1 MTRQVINVGATAN
14 DGTGDGLRSAYIKCN
29 DNFNELYNSSITPT
43 VLPNGTSNGSVAENA
58 NVTITIAG
66 SANVV
71 NFAGTVSEFTGNID
85 ISTDLAVGNS
95 VTITQDLT
103 IGDQLIINGS
113 FGSNVLPD
121 TNNTRTLGNA
131 TLRFASMNTVLVD
144 ATGNITT
151 TANISGANII
161 TSGAHIT
168 TGNVTGGN
176 VNTGGQVV
184 ATGNITGG
192 NVITAGLV
200 DVTGNVTGGNLNTG
214 GVVIATGN
222 VTAGGFLFGDGGFI
236 SNITAAAN
244 VAVTQIANGTSVVG
258 IASSGGNVEITS
270 GGVLTLQ
277 TDGTNVEFLV
287 PLDFGSTNVVT
298 TGNVSGGNVLASANV
313 IATGNVSGTYILG
326 DGSQL
331 TGIDSAAISN
341 GTSNVSVATNSD
353 ITMGV
358 ANSPITIVS
367 ATGLATTGIVSATGN
382 VTATGNVAG
391 GNVIATA
398 NVDAAKIS
406 TTGTI
411 VAGGIVT
418 GSQLHTTG
426 LITDGTMQIQT
437 GAFTSVATI
446 SAGGNITTTANVSGG
461 NIVTAGRVVA
471 TGNVTATGNVN
482 GGNVNG
488 TTSVVGVTVLGTTLV
503 NATGTAGSSSV
514 VTGALRSAGG
524 LGVAENIFAG
534 GTINATGTITGT
546 LVNALTM
553 AVSGTGLSGSAS
565 YNNSGASTF
574 TVTSNATNL
583 NTGSTVVARD
593 VSGNF
598 SAGTITA
605 TLSGA
610 ATTAGTIT
618 SQANSATI
626 TAASTNTI
634 NQIVLR
640 DGSGDFSAGTIT
652 ATLNGAATTAGSA
665 TTAGTITSQANSAT
679 ITAASTNTIN
689 QIVLRDGSGDFS
701 AGIATLTAT
710 QARYADIAEQYLAD
724 QEYEPGTVVCIGGVY
739 EITSCGPF
747 NTPAGVIS
755 TDPALL
761 MNSELN
767 AGLPVAL
774 LGRVPVRVFGPVT
787 KGQKVYAD
795 LHGRACR
802 SSEGELIGI
811 ALEDNADE
819 GEKLVECMLKL

>member
-14 DGTGDGLRSAYIKCN
+14 DGTGDGLRLAYTKCN

-43 VLPNGTSNGSVAENA
+43 VLPNGTSNVSVAENA

-71 NFAGTVSEFTGNID
+71 NFAGSVSEFTGNID

-176 VNTGGQVV
+176 LNTGGQVV

-222 VTAGGFLFGDGGFI
+222 VTAGSFLFGDGGFI

-258 IASSGGNVEITS
+258 IASAGGNVEITS
-270 GGVLTLQ
+270 GGILTLQ

-287 PLDFGSTNVVT
+287 PLDFGAANVVT

-367 ATGLATTGIVSATGN
+367 ATGSATTGIVSATGN
-382 VTATGNVAG
+382 VSG

-406 TTGTI
+406 TTDTI

-471 TGNVTATGNVN
+471 TGNVN
-482 GGNVNG
+482 GGNVTGSTVNG

-534 GTINATGTITGT
+534 GTITGT

-574 TVTSNATNL
+574 TVTSNATNI

-593 VSGNF
+593 GSGDF

-626 TAASTNTI
+626 TAASANTI

-640 DGSGDFSAGTIT
+640 DGSGNFSAGTIT
-652 ATLNGAATTAGSA
+652 ATLSGSA

-679 ITAASTNTIN
+679 IAAASANTAN
-689 QIVLRDGSGDFS
+689 NIVLRGASGEFS

-710 QARYADIAEQYLAD
+710 TARYADIAEQYLAD

-811 ALEDNADE
+811 ALEDNTDE